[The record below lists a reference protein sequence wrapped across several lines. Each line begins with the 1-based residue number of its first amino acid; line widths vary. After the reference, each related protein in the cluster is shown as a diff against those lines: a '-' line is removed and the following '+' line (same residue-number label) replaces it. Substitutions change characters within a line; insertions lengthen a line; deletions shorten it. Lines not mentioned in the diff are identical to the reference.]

1 MHYTTAAEAVKLI
14 RSNDS
19 VYIQGSTS
27 IPEALVAAMAERGGE
42 LEHVT
47 VYSAFAV
54 GAFDAPYCRPEYKE
68 SFLVNS
74 LFVANNIRRWLAD
87 GYGQTIPAFL
97 GEIPAL
103 FRDGTLPLDVAL
115 INVSPPD
122 AEGYCSF
129 GVSADLAV
137 SAVECAKTIIA
148 QVNRAMPYSYGD
160 AVIHTSRLAAAVE
173 VDSPLVEVPTAV
185 PSETERK
192 IGSYIAELIPDGAT
206 LQIGVGGIPNAV
218 LAALGGHRHLGLH
231 TEAMT
236 DGVLPLLE
244 SGVIDNSQKAVMPGV
259 TVASLA
265 LGSRRLYD
273 YMDYRKDLVMKDVAW
288 TNDPFRIRQNPKV
301 MAINSAVEVDLTGQV
316 CADSVGMRII
326 SGVGGQHDFMY
337 GGALSEGGKT
347 FIAIPSTTPKGES
360 KIRALLSPG
369 AGATFVPVDTR
380 PTKFQLTLGQ
390 LEAAATDRT
399 KAIVLT
405 SPNNPTGCVL
415 NPRSLDAVAKFAKA
429 HDAFVICDDVYTSLV
444 YEGVYKSDEG
454 VHLGFASCY
463 GELRDRIIVC
473 DSFSKPYAMTGW
485 RLGWV
490 AADAPISAQIAK
502 MHQYMVSSV
511 PSFVQRAAIRALKED
526 VAPAREV
533 YRGRRDYVL
542 ARLREIGL
550 DVVEP
555 DGAFYVFPSI
565 DTFGMSSNVFCTRLI
580 AEKGVALVPGSCFA
594 AEGFVRL
601 SYCCSMENLEE
612 GLNRLA
618 AFVQTLEQR
627 FV

>member
-148 QVNRAMPYSYGD
+148 QVNKAMPYSYGD
-160 AVIHTSRLAAAVE
+160 AVIHVSRLAAAVE

-288 TNDPFRIRQNPKV
+288 TNDPPTRSECASSRAWAASTISCTAGRCPK
-301 MAINSAVEVDLTGQV
+301 AARPSSPSPRPRPRAN
-316 CADSVGMRII
+316 RR
-326 SGVGGQHDFMY
+326 SGRCCRP
-337 GGALSEGGKT
+337 A
-347 FIAIPSTTPKGES
+347 
-360 KIRALLSPG
+360 RASSRRATWSSMSSPNTAWRTCG
-369 AGATFVPVDTR
+369 
-380 PTKFQLTLGQ
+380 
-390 LEAAATDRT
+390 AAT
-399 KAIVLT
+399 
-405 SPNNPTGCVL
+405 SQN
-415 NPRSLDAVAKFAKA
+415 
-429 HDAFVICDDVYTSLV
+429 
-444 YEGVYKSDEG
+444 
-454 VHLGFASCY
+454 
-463 GELRDRIIVC
+463 
-473 DSFSKPYAMTGW
+473 
-485 RLGWV
+485 
-490 AADAPISAQIAK
+490 AP
-502 MHQYMVSSV
+502 
-511 PSFVQRAAIRALKED
+511 
-526 VAPAREV
+526 
-533 YRGRRDYVL
+533 GR
-542 ARLREIGL
+542 
-550 DVVEP
+550 
-555 DGAFYVFPSI
+555 
-565 DTFGMSSNVFCTRLI
+565 
-580 AEKGVALVPGSCFA
+580 
-594 AEGFVRL
+594 
-601 SYCCSMENLEE
+601 
-612 GLNRLA
+612 
-618 AFVQTLEQR
+618 
-627 FV
+627 